1 MCTADRISRG
11 FHRLGLLY
19 AAIPVLA
26 GTCDAYQSARHFEQQ
41 RTIDWLTIVINE
53 LLPRLGLSLL
63 LAFFVYGLFRAVGL
77 FVVRLDHVSLAA
89 HATLHTDFGKPRK
102 QGA

>member
-1 MCTADRISRG
+1 MMWG
-11 FHRLGLLY
+11 FHRLVLLY

-26 GTCDAYQSARHFEQQ
+26 GIYDAYELARHFEQQ

-53 LLPRLGLSLL
+53 LLPRRGLSLL

-77 FVVRLDHVSLAA
+77 FVVRLDPLSLAA
-89 HATLHTDFGKPRK
+89 HAPLHTDYGKPRK